1 MSQIRLAELLGRLSL
16 PCDFANGSAPGKAIR
31 STVLTVELGRRAG
44 VSDEELR
51 DAFWLTLL
59 GHLGGLCGA
68 RDAGLRANEDRS
80 RTASSACLGEIV
92 AAQTPL
98 LTALEQMREGSVGS
112 RTTEVET
119 KVMPLRLHEVGQ
131 LAETAYQLAGS
142 RASLD
147 VLRLRQGVA
156 VDGRLVEIFFAE
168 QGSLFAAL
176 EAPSIF
182 ERFLEIEP
190 GPLEWADDRRLDD
203 VAHALAVLIDG
214 RCPLFSDH
222 STGVAAL
229 AVRAAGELGLGVE
242 ETRAL
247 RLGAL
252 LHDIGRVSVPNA
264 VWMRPGALDWAAWES
279 VRLHAHYTAQV
290 LAPIPEL
297 ADVADIAS
305 AAHERLDGSG
315 YPQRRSARTLST
327 AARVLAA
334 AHSAVAMREDR
345 PHRPALTAEATARE
359 LVAEVAAGRLDRK
372 AVDAVLASLGLPDR
386 AAPANVHGLSERELE
401 VSQFLAR
408 GQSDREIAVA
418 LRISPRTV
426 QVHVSSILEKL
437 GARNRTS
444 AAVWLIEHDLCAA
457 PLSRAQLNVLYGAAP
472 SS

>member
-16 PCDFANGSAPGKAIR
+16 PFDFANGSEPGKAIR

-68 RDAGLRANEDRS
+68 REDAGLRPREDRS
-80 RTASSACLGEIV
+80 RAASSACLGEIV
-92 AAQTPL
+92 AARTPL
-98 LTALEQMREGSVGS
+98 LTALEQMRERWVGG
-112 RTTEVET
+112 RNTEVET

-131 LAETAYQLAGS
+131 LVETVFQLGGRS
-142 RASLD
+142 ASLD
-147 VLRLRQGVA
+147 VLRLRQGIA
-156 VDGRLVEIFFAE
+156 IDGRLVEIFFAE
-168 QGSLFAAL
+168 QGPLFASL
-176 EAPSIF
+176 DAPHVF

-190 GPLEWADDRRLDD
+190 GPLEWADESRLDD
-203 VAHALAVLIDG
+203 VAHALAVLIDV
-214 RCPLFSDH
+214 RCPVFSDH
-222 STGVAAL
+222 STSVAAL
-229 AVRAAGELGLGVE
+229 AVRAAGELRLGAE
-242 ETRAL
+242 EVRAL

-279 VRLHAHYTAQV
+279 VRLHAHHTAQV

-297 ADVADIAS
+297 AAVADIAA

-334 AHSAVAMREDR
+334 AHSAVAMRENR
-345 PHRPALTAEATARE
+345 PHRPALTAEAVARE

-386 AAPANVHGLSERELE
+386 AAPPNVHGLSERELE

-408 GQSDREIAVA
+408 GQSDREIGAA

-426 QVHVSSILEKL
+426 QVHVSNILEKL

-444 AAVWLIEHDLCAA
+444 AAVWLIEHDV
-457 PLSRAQLNVLYGAAP
+457 SN
-472 SS
+472 

>member
-1 MSQIRLAELLGRLSL
+1 MSKIRLAELLGRLSL
-16 PCDFANGSAPGKAIR
+16 PFDFANGSVPGKAIR

-51 DAFWLTLL
+51 DAFWVTLL
-59 GHLGGLCGA
+59 GHLGGIGVA
-68 RDAGLRANEDRS
+68 REDAVRRSSEDRS

-92 AAQTPL
+92 AARTPL
-98 LTALEQMREGSVGS
+98 LTALEQMRDRWVGD
-112 RTTEVET
+112 RKTEVET
-119 KVMPLRLHEVGQ
+119 KVMPLRIHEVGQ
-131 LAETAYQLAGS
+131 LVETAHQVAGR

-147 VLRLRQGVA
+147 VLRLRQGIS
-156 VDGRLVEIFFAE
+156 VDGRLAEIFFAE
-168 QGSLFAAL
+168 QGPLFASL
-176 EAPSIF
+176 EAPQIF

-190 GPLEWADDRRLDD
+190 GPLEWADEYRLDD
-203 VAHALAVLIDG
+203 VAQAVAVLIDV

-222 STGVAAL
+222 STAVAAL
-229 AVRAAGELGLGVE
+229 AVRAAGELRFGVE
-242 ETRAL
+242 EARAL

-252 LHDIGRVSVPNA
+252 LHDIGRVSVPNN
-264 VWMRPGALDWAAWES
+264 VWMRPGALDWAAWDS
-279 VRLHAHYTAQV
+279 VRLHAHHTAQV

-297 ADVADIAS
+297 ADVADIAA

-334 AHSAVAMREDR
+334 AHSAVAMRENR
-345 PHRPALTAEATARE
+345 PHRPALTEEAVARE

-386 AAPANVHGLSERELE
+386 AAPPNVHGLSERELE

-408 GQSDREIAVA
+408 GQSDREIGAA

-444 AAVWLIEHDLCAA
+444 AAVWLIEHDL
-457 PLSRAQLNVLYGAAP
+457 SN
-472 SS
+472 